1 MLERLRSRLGQP
13 KAAGPQQLVRSFD
26 PADKPISE
34 DGLIVDAGG
43 WRAEAGETRTIRL
56 FEVPDPGVEQ
66 CLLAYRAQIKG
77 ANVEGRAYLEMWC
90 RLPGGGE
97 FFSKGFHDAV
107 TGTTD
112 WASFEIPFHLEK
124 GQRPD
129 LLKLNI
135 TIEGGGTIWIKDVE
149 LLQTPLR

>member
-1 MLERLRSRLGQP
+1 MTAD
-13 KAAGPQQLVRSFD
+13 AAG
-26 PADKPISE
+26 
-34 DGLIVDAGG
+34 
-43 WRAEAGETRTIRL
+43 WRVEAAETRTFRL
-56 FEVPDPGVEQ
+56 FEVRDPGVEQ

-77 ANVEGRAYLEMWC
+77 ANLQERAYLEMWC

-112 WASFEIPFHLEK
+112 WAHYEVPFRLQK

-129 LLKLNI
+129 LLKLNV

-149 LLQTPLR
+149 LLQTPLQ